1 MFVFVLSFVTYL
13 LLAWSGEAL
22 PVYEYVIALLVATIL
37 FLSVRSR
44 NHSRRYGVEGV
55 SPRRW
60 GLFICYIFGPFL
72 FALIKANIDVALRI
86 ITGRVKPGIVKISTG
101 IQSSLGQTVLADS
114 ITLTPGT
121 MTVDVDETN
130 GDLYIHWINVTDL
143 NPTEEM
149 IYGSFGDWVRR
160 MIR

>member
-1 MFVFVLSFVTYL
+1 M
-13 LLAWSGEAL
+13 A
-22 PVYEYVIALLVATIL
+22 
-37 FLSVRSR
+37 
-44 NHSRRYGVEGV
+44 
-55 SPRRW
+55 
-60 GLFICYIFGPFL
+60 YIFGPFL

-101 IQSSLGQTVLADS
+101 ITSGLGQTVLADS

-121 MTVDVDETN
+121 MTVDIDETN

-143 NPTEEM
+143 NPTEED

-160 MIR
+160 MVK

>member
-22 PVYEYVIALLVATIL
+22 PAYEYVIALLVATIL
-37 FLSVRSR
+37 FLSIRSR
-44 NHSRRYGVEGV
+44 SHSRRYGVEGL
-55 SPRRW
+55 SLKRW
-60 GLFICYIFGPFL
+60 GLFVCYLFGPFL
-72 FALIKANIDVALRI
+72 FALIKANVDVALRI

-101 IQSSLGQTVLADS
+101 LNSSLGQTVLADS

-121 MTVDVDETN
+121 MTVEIDESN

-143 NPTEEM
+143 NPTEDM
-149 IYGSFGDWVRR
+149 LYGSFGNWARR
-160 MIR
+160 LTQ